1 MGRFVQDLTQHPLIS
16 GLYQSLAPMGTAA
29 LWPSTFTVT
38 DVTLT
43 WISLALLAIWTCGF
57 YAVVASR
64 IRRSH
69 RYWDVVLTSR
79 RVELIDVKVPGRLQV
94 ALADGLLEPGVIG
107 WLHPVLLFPVDIERH
122 LTRPEIEAIIAHEL
136 CHVRRF
142 DNMTA
147 ATHMVG
153 EAIFWFNPLV
163 WWLGTRLV
171 DERER
176 ACDEYVL
183 STVDA
188 PGSYAQGIL
197 NICERYVESPLASI
211 SGVRSAN
218 LRHRIDAIRA
228 NRVGEATGVW
238 KKLILSAVIMCV
250 VIVPLAAGAMQAPP
264 ASNESR
270 RDRSRLGD
278 LSATYARSSS

>member
-1 MGRFVQDLTQHPLIS
+1 
-16 GLYQSLAPMGTAA
+16 
-29 LWPSTFTVT
+29 
-38 DVTLT
+38 
-43 WISLALLAIWTCGF
+43 
-57 YAVVASR
+57 
-64 IRRSH
+64 
-69 RYWDVVLTSR
+69 
-79 RVELIDVKVPGRLQV
+79 
-94 ALADGLLEPGVIG
+94 
-107 WLHPVLLFPVDIERH
+107 VDIEHH